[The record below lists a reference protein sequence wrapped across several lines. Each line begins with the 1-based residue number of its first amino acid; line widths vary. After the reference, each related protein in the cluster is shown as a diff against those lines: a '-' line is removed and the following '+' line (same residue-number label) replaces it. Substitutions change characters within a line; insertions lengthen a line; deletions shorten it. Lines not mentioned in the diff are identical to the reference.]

1 MENKKCWAKFFFSGV
16 TTRKWNRH
24 NNPHKSNNNNNY
36 NHRNNLCLWA
46 IILFLSPAKVIA
58 STTVASPNSTAQGVV
73 NNNATMITPSSHPQ
87 NRYSQGI
94 VCTSPSL
101 TITPY
106 LTDAWS
112 FNRPIETIVKQN
124 IYDEDTGEV
133 KYVQETPR
141 FEKDNYNLNYGIS
154 MQFNIPLGRG
164 GELCQKAAKVNIE
177 AQELLISKTK
187 MEMELYRLSICGE
200 QARLGI
206 VFTGKYQINC
216 DGIKLIA
223 QPNQVLPHT
232 HKIKSSFKDSFE
244 QSF

>member
-1 MENKKCWAKFFFSGV
+1 MENSKRWTKLFTGRILTRCWPFQ
-16 TTRKWNRH
+16 R
-24 NNPHKSNNNNNY
+24 NNNKSDDHNY
-36 NHRNNLCLWA
+36 YHNRNYKCLWA
-46 IILFLSPAKVIA
+46 IILLFSPAKVLA
-58 STTVASPNSTAQGVV
+58 NTTVASPSSNAQGVV
-73 NNNATMITPSSHPQ
+73 NNNATMITPSSLPQ

-112 FNRPIETIVKQN
+112 FNRPIETVTKQN
-124 IYDEDTGEV
+124 IYDEDTGAI
-133 KYVQETPR
+133 KYIQETPR

-154 MQFNIPLGRG
+154 MQFNIPLGKG
-164 GELCQKAAKVNIE
+164 GELCQKAARVNIE

-187 MEMELYRLSICGE
+187 MEMELYRLKICGE
-200 QARLGI
+200 QARLGV
-206 VFTGKYQINC
+206 VFTGKYQVNC

-232 HKIKSSFKDSFE
+232 HKIEKK
-244 QSF
+244 Q

>member
-1 MENKKCWAKFFFSGV
+1 MENSQRWTKLFTGRIFTGCWPFQ
-16 TTRKWNRH
+16 R
-24 NNPHKSNNNNNY
+24 NNNKSNNNNNY
-36 NHRNNLCLWA
+36 NYRNNLCLWA
-46 IILFLSPAKVIA
+46 IILLFSPAKVLA
-58 STTVASPNSTAQGVV
+58 NTTVASPNSSAQGVV
-73 NNNATMITPSSHPQ
+73 NNNATMITPSSLPQ

-112 FNRPIETIVKQN
+112 FNRPIETVTKQN
-124 IYDEDTGEV
+124 IYDEDTGAI
-133 KYVQETPR
+133 KYIQETPR

-154 MQFNIPLGRG
+154 MQFNIPLGKG
-164 GELCQKAAKVNIE
+164 GELCQKAARVNIE

-187 MEMELYRLSICGE
+187 MEMELYRLKICGE
-200 QARLGI
+200 QARLGV
-206 VFTGKYQINC
+206 VFTGKYQVNC

-232 HKIKSSFKDSFE
+232 HKIK
-244 QSF
+244 

>member
-1 MENKKCWAKFFFSGV
+1 MENSKRWSKFFIGGIFA
-16 TTRKWNRH
+16 RCWPFQRNY
-24 NNPHKSNNNNNY
+24 NKSNNYNNY

-46 IILFLSPAKVIA
+46 IILFLSPAKVLA
-58 STTVASPNSTAQGVV
+58 NTTVASPSSNAQGVV
-73 NNNATMITPSSHPQ
+73 NNNATMITPSSLPQ

-112 FNRPIETIVKQN
+112 FNRPTEYVTRQN

-154 MQFNIPLGRG
+154 MQFNIPLGNG
-164 GELCQKAAKVNIE
+164 GELCKKAEAVNIE
-177 AQELLISKTK
+177 AQELLIKKTK
-187 MEMELYRLSICGE
+187 LEMALYRLEVCGK
-200 QARLGI
+200 QAKLG
-206 VFTGKYQINC
+206 VVLTGEHAVTCK
-216 DGIKLIA
+216 DVKLIPL
-223 QPNQVLPHT
+223 PNQVLPHT
-232 HKIKSSFKDSFE
+232 HKIEKK
-244 QSF
+244 

>member
-1 MENKKCWAKFFFSGV
+1 MENSKRWTKFLFSRVASGCWPFK
-16 TTRKWNRH
+16 RDND
-24 NNPHKSNNNNNY
+24 KSHYYNY
-36 NHRNNLCLWA
+36 NNHRNNLCIWTV
-46 IILFLSPAKVIA
+46 ILLLSPIKVLA
-58 STTVASPNSTAQGVV
+58 NTTVASPSSNAQGVV
-73 NNNATMITPSSHPQ
+73 NNNATMITPSSLPQ

-112 FNRPIETIVKQN
+112 FNRPIEKFTYQE

-133 KYVQETPR
+133 KYIQKTPR

-154 MQFNIPLGRG
+154 MQFNIPLGNG
-164 GELCQKAAKVNIE
+164 GELCKKAARVNIE

-187 MEMELYRLSICGE
+187 MEMELYRLKICGE
-200 QARLGI
+200 QARLGV
-206 VFTGKYQINC
+206 VFTGKYQVNC

-232 HKIKSSFKDSFE
+232 HKIELND
-244 QSF
+244 

>member
-1 MENKKCWAKFFFSGV
+1 MENSQRWTKFLFDRITAKCWPFK
-16 TTRKWNRH
+16 RDY
-24 NNPHKSNNNNNY
+24 NNSNYKHYN
-36 NHRNNLCLWA
+36 NHRNNFCLWT
-46 IILFLSPAKVIA
+46 IIFLLSPVRVFAN
-58 STTVASPNSTAQGVV
+58 TTVASPSSNAQGVV
-73 NNNATMITPSSHPQ
+73 NNNATMITPSSLPQ

-112 FNRPIETIVKQN
+112 FNRPIETVTKQN
-124 IYDEDTGEV
+124 IYDEDTGTI
-133 KYVQETPR
+133 KYIQETPR

-154 MQFNIPLGRG
+154 MQFNIPLGNG
-164 GELCQKAAKVNIE
+164 GELCKKAAKVNIE

-187 MEMELYRLSICGE
+187 MEMELYRLKICGE
-200 QARLGI
+200 QARLGV
-206 VFTGKYQINC
+206 VFVDKYQVNC

-232 HKIKSSFKDSFE
+232 HKIKLND
-244 QSF
+244 